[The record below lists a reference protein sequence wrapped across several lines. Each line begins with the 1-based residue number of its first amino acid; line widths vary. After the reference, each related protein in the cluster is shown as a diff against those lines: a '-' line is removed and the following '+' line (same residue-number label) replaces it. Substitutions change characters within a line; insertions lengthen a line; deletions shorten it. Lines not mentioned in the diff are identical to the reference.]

1 MTSAFENDQKIHT
14 ALEDA
19 LHTYP
24 IASAPAGFSTGVMNA
39 VRASAPIPQF
49 QLSWVDYALTFF
61 ATSMIALTLVLWQFV
76 PVQWIMRIRFQAFVF
91 WKYGTRFQFTPI
103 LFVVLVLVLSVMLF
117 SVALFRRPRL
127 IIASQ

>member
-49 QLSWVDYALTFF
+49 QLSWVDCALTFF
-61 ATSMIALTLVLWQFV
+61 ATSMIALTLTLWQFV

-91 WKYGTRFQFTPI
+91 WEYGTRFQFTPI
-103 LFVVLVLVLSVMLF
+103 LFVGFTLVFIFILF
-117 SVALFRRPRL
+117 SMVLFRRPRL
-127 IIASQ
+127 MITHQ

>member
-1 MTSAFENDQKIHT
+1 MTSAFENDQKVHT

-24 IASAPAGFSTGVMNA
+24 IASAPAGFSTSVMNT

-49 QLSWVDYALTFF
+49 RLSWVDYALTFF

-76 PVQWIMRIRFQAFVF
+76 PVQWVMRIRFQAFVF
-91 WKYGTRFQFTPI
+91 WEYGTRFQLTPI
-103 LFVVLVLVLSVMLF
+103 LFVGFILVFAVISFVMVLF
-117 SVALFRRPRL
+117 KRPGL
-127 IIASQ
+127 TIARQ